1 MIKHERLET
10 NSGLLLLF
18 VFVIISIGGLIEV
31 VPLFYIDGTIEEVK
45 KEIPAYEMDED
56 GRLVLDE
63 NGKKIPLYMTDENG
77 EFILDS
83 RNRKIQATRK
93 VDAIRPYTPLEQL
106 GRNIYVSEGCYNCH
120 SQQIR
125 PMQDEFERYGHYS
138 LAAESQYDRPFQ
150 WGSRR
155 IGPDLARVGGKMD
168 NQWHVDHLVRPQD
181 RVEQSIMPAYPWL
194 LENELNYQGVEQH
207 LKTLRMLGVPYSS
220 TEEEYLA
227 NVKRFGED
235 VADMLQI
242 GLAKKHLEEQAADIR
257 KNYTHEKKREGV
269 ITEMDALIAYLQVLG
284 TMVEFKDDQGLEFS
298 EFR

>member
-18 VFVIISIGGLIEV
+18 VLVIISIGGLIEV

-45 KEIPAYEMDED
+45 KEIPAYETDAD
-56 GRLVLDE
+56 GKFVLDE
-63 NGKKIPLYMTDENG
+63 NGKKVPIYMTDENG
-77 EFILDS
+77 EFILDE

-93 VDAIRPYTPLEQL
+93 VDAIRPYTPLELL
-106 GRNIYVSEGCYNCH
+106 GRNIYVAEGCYTCH

-138 LAAESQYDRPFQ
+138 LAAESQYDKPFQ

-168 NQWHVDHLVRPQD
+168 NQWHVDHLFKPQD

-194 LENELNYQGVEQH
+194 VETPLDYGSVEQH
-207 LKTLRMLGVPYSS
+207 LKTLRRLGVPYSL
-220 TEEEYLA
+220 TEEEYQA
-227 NVKRFGED
+227 NVERFGED
-235 VADMLQI
+235 VAIQLDI
-242 GLAKKHLEEQAADIR
+242 GLAKKHLEADAAEIR
-257 KNYTHEKKREGV
+257 KTYEHDSKQPGV
-269 ITEMDALIAYLQVLG
+269 ITKVDALIAYLQVLG
-284 TMVEFKDDQGLEFS
+284 TMVEFKDDQGFEFS